1 MQVILV
7 RVEMSDKWVRA
18 QVGGLTVVDTRE
30 PMLFWEQKF
39 PVPGYA
45 FAQDDVRMDL
55 LVPVSPGPD
64 QAAFFFRPKGPVKQ
78 WFDLHVDGRVFAG
91 AAWIRDEPEVA
102 DRIVF
107 TWHPDVMDKWLEED
121 EVVQGH
127 PRDPHK
133 RVEALPSSR
142 HVNVTIDGV
151 QLADTTDPVL
161 LFETYLPTRFYI
173 PRADVDFAKLSESAN
188 RTHCPYKGQ
197 AEEYWDAPGMPG
209 VAWSYPHPYPAV
221 GAIKGRV
228 SFYNELVDITADGV
242 ALPRPKSTFSNEENR
257 PSSL

>member
-18 QVGGLTVVDTRE
+18 QVGGMTVVDTRE

-45 FAQDDVRMDL
+45 FAQEDVRMDL
-55 LVPVSPGPD
+55 LVPVPQGPD
-64 QAAFFFRPKGPVKQ
+64 HTAFFFRPKGPVKQ

-107 TWHPDVMDKWLEED
+107 TWHPGVMEKWLEED
-121 EVVQGH
+121 QEVQSH

-142 HVNVTIDGV
+142 HVSIALDGV
-151 QLADTTDPVL
+151 QLATTTNPVL

-173 PRADVDFAKLSESAN
+173 PRADVDFSELSESTN

-197 AEEYWDAPGMPG
+197 AEEYWNAPGMPD
-209 VAWSYPHPYPAV
+209 VAWSYSHPYPAV

-228 SFYNELVDITADGV
+228 AFYNELVDITVDGT
-242 ALPRPKSTFSNEENR
+242 ALLRPKSVFSKEENR
-257 PSSL
+257 LSSL